1 MTWGDGLSFEGWETK
16 ELRDQGVC
24 VFYTDAEVTRDK
36 SKISKRS
43 SYVVLTG
50 AWLDRPV
57 K

>member
-16 ELRDQGVC
+16 ELRDQGIC

-50 AWLDRPV
+50 A
-57 K
+57 